1 VILLLSNA
9 DTELLA
15 VRTILHRLP
24 DGFPPV
30 RAANPAGLAAA
41 PAVSGADLVV
51 VRLLGG
57 RSAWEAPFD
66 ALRAACVEA
75 GVPFVAVGGEATP
88 DAEMAGLSTVPAGIA
103 AEVHRYFTAGGPAN
117 LEHLLRFLADTV
129 LLDGFGFD
137 PPVPVPMVGI
147 YLPNM
152 PEPTNTPAADR
163 PRVGVVFYRAHLLA
177 GNTQFVDELCA
188 ALDRAG
194 VDPLA
199 VHCYSL
205 RPDADGRVPAL
216 ELCRDHG
223 VDALVTT
230 VLAMGASGGNASAP
244 DDPDEDGA
252 WEVPQLADLGVP
264 VLQAPSCN
272 RPRADWLDDE
282 AGLSPLDVALGV
294 AIPEFDGR
302 IVGPAF
308 AFKEQVDDGGE
319 LGTPVIASRT
329 DPDRVARVA
338 GLAARLARLRH
349 TPRARK
355 RVAVVLSAYPTK
367 RSRLGNAVG
376 LDTPASTIGLLHAL
390 RVAGYDIAAGDIPA
404 DGDALMALL
413 GERLTYEHPALSP
426 EQAELAV
433 GRLPAEAY
441 TAWFATLPA
450 AAREQVEAMWGPPP
464 GEVYVTPRPVS
475 AEQVAGDDLVFPGL
489 ELGNVLVTIQPPRGF
504 GSDPIGTYH
513 APDMPPPHH
522 YLAFYRWLDE
532 GWGADAVVHVG
543 KHGTLEWLP
552 GKANALSAA
561 CFPDAALGDV
571 PFVYP
576 FVVNDPGEGTQAKR
590 RTHAV
595 VVDHLVP
602 PMTRADTYDDLARLE
617 RLLDA
622 YAQAQ
627 AMDPGKLPA
636 LRQQVWELLVEA
648 EIHRDLGLAALPEAD
663 DEFDDVVLHVDGY
676 LCALKDAQIR
686 GGLHVL
692 GEAPAGEALVDLVL
706 GITRLPQGGVPS
718 LRAAVAAELG
728 VDLSADAAAA
738 PGHRTDVDRV
748 EAECRR
754 RIEALAAAGWSTA
767 SGPADDHP
775 DDDAGRVEWWV
786 GERLVPALRRT
797 PDEIGNVLAALDG
810 RYVPAGP
817 SGAPTR
823 GGAHVLPTGRNF
835 YSVDPKALP
844 SPLSWEVGRHL
855 AEALVERHVAET
867 GTPPRTVGL
876 VLWGTAAMRTGGDD
890 AAEALAL
897 LGVRPVWEEESGRV
911 TGLAPIPLPEL
922 GRPRVDVTLRIS
934 GFFRDAFPHL
944 VALLDDAVA
953 LVAGL
958 DEPADQNPVRTA
970 GTGDARIWGPPP
982 GGYGSGILPVLE
994 RGSWRTD
1001 ADLAEVYLAWSGF
1014 AYGRGRS
1021 GEAAPAAMRRRF
1033 AAIEVAV
1040 KNQDNREHD
1049 IFDSDDYLQDHGGMV
1064 AAVRSLTGRAPRAWF
1079 GDTADPAAP
1088 AVRAL
1093 EEEAARV
1100 VRSRVVNPKWIAAM
1114 RRHGYKGAFEL
1125 AATVDYLFG
1134 YDATAHVVEDW
1145 MYERVTAAYVADPEL
1160 REFFAESNPTALR
1173 SIAEKLL
1180 EADRRGMWQASEQAR
1195 KTLVDAVLEAEGW
1208 EEAGS

>member
-1 VILLLSNA
+1 MILLLSNA

-24 DGFPPV
+24 DDFPRV

-41 PAVSGADLVV
+41 PDIEGAELVV

-57 RSAWEAPFD
+57 RAAWEAPFD
-66 ALRAACVEA
+66 DLRTSCRQA
-75 GVPFVAVGGEATP
+75 GVPFVAVGGEAAP
-88 DAEMAGLSTVPAGIA
+88 DPEMAARSTVPTGIA
-103 AEVHRYFTAGGPAN
+103 TEVHRYFTAGGPAN

-129 LLDGFGFD
+129 LLGGFGFE
-137 PPVPVPMVGI
+137 PPAPVPMVGV
-147 YLPNM
+147 YAPRSAS
-152 PEPTNTPAADR
+152 EPTGPGRNGAHFGSDR
-163 PRVGVVFYRAHLLA
+163 PKIGVVFYRAHLLA

-199 VHCYSL
+199 VYCYSL
-205 RPDADGRVPAL
+205 RPDGDGRVPAL

-230 VLAMGASGGNASAP
+230 VLAMGSTGPGTNDGAG
-244 DDPDEDGA
+244 DDGDA
-252 WEVPQLADLGVP
+252 WEVPQLAELGVP

-272 RPRADWLDDE
+272 RPRAEWLDDE
-282 AGLSPLDVALGV
+282 AGLTPLDVALGV

-308 AFKEQVDDGGE
+308 AFKEQVDDGGG

-329 DPDRVARVA
+329 DPDRTARVA
-338 GLAARLARLRH
+338 GLAARLAGLRH
-349 TPRARK
+349 TPRSRK

-376 LDTPASTIGLLHAL
+376 LDTPVSTLRLLHAL
-390 RVAGYDIAAGDIPA
+390 RIAGYDVAADAIPP
-404 DGDALMALL
+404 DGDTLMAEL
-413 GERLTYEHPALSP
+413 GERLTYEHPTLTP
-426 EQAELAV
+426 EQAALAV
-433 GRLPAEAY
+433 GRLPAEHYA
-441 TAWFATLPA
+441 AWFADLPD
-450 AAREQVEAMWGPPP
+450 AARDQVEAMWGPAP
-464 GEVYVTPRPVS
+464 GEIYVTPRPVS
-475 AEQVAGDDLVFPGL
+475 AEQAAGHDLVFPGID
-489 ELGNVLVTIQPPRGF
+489 LGNVLITIQPPRGF

-532 GWGADAVVHVG
+532 VWGADAIVHVG

-595 VVDHLVP
+595 VIDHLVP
-602 PMTRADTYDDLARLE
+602 PMTRAETYDELAQLE

-648 EIHRDLGLAALPEAD
+648 EIHRDLGLAALPGSD

-686 GGLHVL
+686 GGLHIL
-692 GEAPAGEALVDLVL
+692 GEAPEGDALVDLVL

-718 LRAAVAAELG
+718 LRATVAAELG
-728 VDLSADAAAA
+728 IDLSDPAAA
-738 PGHRTDVDRV
+738 GHRDAVDRV

-754 RIEALAAAGWSTA
+754 RVEALAAGGWA
-767 SGPADDHP
+767 SPRPSADP
-775 DDDAGRVEWWV
+775 TLRWV

-797 PDEIGNVLAALDG
+797 PDEIANTLAALDG

-844 SPLSWEVGRHL
+844 SPLSWEVGRLL
-855 AEALVERHVAET
+855 AEALVDRHVAET
-867 GTPPRTVGL
+867 GAAPRTVGL

-897 LGVRPVWEEESGRV
+897 LGVRPVWEPESGRV
-911 TGLAPIPLPEL
+911 TGLEPIPLAEL

-958 DEPADQNPVRTA
+958 DEPPEQNPVRAA
-970 GTGDARIWGPPP
+970 GAGDARIWGPPP

-1014 AYGRGRS
+1014 AYGRQRF
-1021 GEAAPAAMRRRF
+1021 GEPAPEAMRRRF

-1064 AAVRSLTGRAPRAWF
+1064 AAVRSLTGQAPRAWF
-1079 GDTADPAAP
+1079 GDTADPSAP
-1088 AVRAL
+1088 KVRAL

-1100 VRSRVVNPKWIAAM
+1100 VRSRVLNPKWIAAM

-1134 YDATAHVVEDW
+1134 YDATAGVVADW
-1145 MYERVTAAYVADPEL
+1145 MYD
-1160 REFFAESNPTALR
+1160 
-1173 SIAEKLL
+1173 KLT
-1180 EADRRGMWQASEQAR
+1180 EQ
-1195 KTLVDAVLEAEGW
+1195 
-1208 EEAGS
+1208 